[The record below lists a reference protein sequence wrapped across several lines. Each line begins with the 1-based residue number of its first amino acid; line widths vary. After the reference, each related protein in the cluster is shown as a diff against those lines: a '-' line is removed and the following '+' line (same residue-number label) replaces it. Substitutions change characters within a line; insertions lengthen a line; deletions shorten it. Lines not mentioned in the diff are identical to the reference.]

1 MKIINLV
8 LFWIFSLSSL
18 SINAQQLE
26 TSKKAA
32 LQIDDSSKIQAV
44 HAQKDLL
51 EIIGEYIHPK
61 KASAKDPEKAQ
72 FSAVPAAGYAMHTGW
87 AGLVTA
93 NLAFYTSKNY
103 STDKK
108 VSSIATNITYSQ
120 YKQLMLPVQANIW
133 TNKNKF
139 NILLDWRY
147 IKYPSKVFDLGSDSK
162 ESSGYLVDYHG
173 IKLHQTV
180 LKSFAPNF
188 YAGLGFYYD
197 RLWNINEV
205 DPPANSVT
213 SFQSYGFQKTVTASG
228 PVLKLLYDSRLN
240 TINPQNGLQANITYR
255 PSIKTL
261 GSDNNWQSLQL
272 EFRKYL
278 HPSSNSKNILAL
290 WSHNWFTLGGK
301 PPYLML
307 PSTGWDDSYNSGR
320 GYIQGRY
327 RAQNMIYLE
336 SEYRFQISSNGLI
349 GGVVF
354 VNGQTFSE
362 HISRGYQGF
371 IPGYGLGLR
380 IKLNKYSGAN
390 VCIDYGFGRD
400 GSRGFAVNLGEL
412 F

>member
-1 MKIINLV
+1 LKIIHHV
-8 LFWIFSLSSL
+8 TFWIFALSSL
-18 SINAQQLE
+18 SINAQQ
-26 TSKKAA
+26 
-32 LQIDDSSKIQAV
+32 IDHANNANLPIHDSSKIEVV

-51 EIIGEYIHPK
+51 EVIGEFIHPNK
-61 KASAKDPEKAQ
+61 VSTKNPEKAQ

-93 NLAFYTSKNY
+93 NLAFYTSKEY
-103 STDKK
+103 SKDKK
-108 VSSIATNITYSQ
+108 VSSIATNVTYSQ

-133 TNKNKF
+133 TNRNKF
-139 NILLDWRY
+139 NIIADWRY
-147 IKYPSKVFDLGSDSK
+147 IKYPSKVFDLGSAAK
-162 ESSGYLVDYHG
+162 ESSSYLVDYHG

-180 LKSFAPNF
+180 LRSFATNF

-197 RLWNINEV
+197 HFWDIKEV
-205 DPPANSVT
+205 DPPLNSVT
-213 SFQSYGFQKTVTASG
+213 SFQTYGFQKKVTASG
-228 PVLKLLYDSRLN
+228 PVLKLLYDSRIN
-240 TINPQNGLQANITYR
+240 TINPQNGFQGNFTYR
-255 PSIKTL
+255 PSMKSF

-278 HPSSNSKNILAL
+278 HPSSHSKNVLAF

-301 PPYLML
+301 TPYLML
-307 PSTGWDDSYNSGR
+307 PSTGWDDTYNTGR
-320 GYIQGRY
+320 GYLQGRY
-327 RAQNMIYLE
+327 RARNMIYLE
-336 SEYRFQISSNGLI
+336 SEYRFRISTNGLI

-362 HISRGYQGF
+362 QVTRRYQEF
-371 IPGYGLGLR
+371 ILGYGGGLR

-390 VCIDYGFGRD
+390 VCVDYGFGRD